1 MTGRV
6 EKDLEPTSFFLW
18 STDSVRW
25 HANSNEGGADK
36 MTNQTKEAPG
46 KGSGEIDQIKFQM
59 VMQEWKSDQNLSFG
73 IAGGAVAAAV
83 GATIW
88 GIITA
93 VTNYQIG
100 WMAVGVGF
108 LVGYAVR
115 LSGKGIDKAFGVVGA
130 VLSILGCVAGNLLT
144 VCILISRHQHIPLLQ
159 LLSRLNPEI
168 VIEIMKATFNP
179 MDVLFYA
186 IAVYEGYRFSFR
198 RLSKEELER
207 LK

>member
-1 MTGRV
+1 MT
-6 EKDLEPTSFFLW
+6 D
-18 STDSVRW
+18 
-25 HANSNEGGADK
+25 
-36 MTNQTKEAPG
+36 QTKAVSG
-46 KGSGEIDQIKFQM
+46 KGAGEIDQLKFQM
-59 VMQEWKSDQNLSFG
+59 AMQEWKADQNLSFG
-73 IAGGAVAAAV
+73 IAGGVVAAAV

-88 GIITA
+88 AIITA

-115 LSGKGIDKAFGVVGA
+115 VFGKGVDKPFGVVGA

-144 VCILISRHQHIPLLQ
+144 TCILVSRHQHIPLFQ

-168 VIEIMKATFNP
+168 IIEIVKATFNP
-179 MDVLFYA
+179 MDLLFYA
-186 IAVYEGYRFSFR
+186 IAVYEGYKFSFK
-198 RLSKEELER
+198 RLSKGELEK